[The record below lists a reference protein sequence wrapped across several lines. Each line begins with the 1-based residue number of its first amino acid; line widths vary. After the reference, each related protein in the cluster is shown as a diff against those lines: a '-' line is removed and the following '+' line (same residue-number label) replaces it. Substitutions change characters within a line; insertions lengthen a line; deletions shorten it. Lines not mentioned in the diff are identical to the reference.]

1 VTPENHCGHP
11 AGPGIIQNDGKR
23 STIKEMTANPDTI
36 AAIATPSGRG
46 GIGIIKISG
55 AKSFPIAGA
64 IFRPSNSRLNSV
76 AGSAGKSQRTAPLK
90 FESHR
95 IYYGHIVDPH
105 TERLLDEV
113 LVSAMKAPQTYTRE
127 DVVEINT
134 HGGAMALHAILKLVL
149 NTGARM
155 AEPGEFTRRAFLNG
169 RIDLTQAE
177 AVIDIIN
184 ARTQKNLEL
193 ATGQISGGLRRILVS
208 VRKTL
213 SEILTRVEAAIDFPE
228 DVTELVEPQPT
239 AKTLEKDAVEPLKR
253 LIRYYVDA
261 HVFRDG
267 VSVAVVGRPNVGKS
281 SLLNQLIKKDRAIV
295 TPIPG
300 TTRDIIE
307 ETLSIEGIPVIIS
320 DTAGVHETEN
330 PVEKIGIEKTLEH
343 VNGSDL
349 VLFLIEANSP
359 LGAADHQIYA
369 HIKSKPVFVV
379 LNKIDLTHN
388 TDQTTIPEVWAYE
401 ACLRISALYDQ
412 GIDLLRDKMV
422 KWAAGENPVDLA
434 EAIVPNLR
442 HKLLLEK
449 TLAAAETSADEL
461 QKGTSSDLVAIHLQ
475 EAIGTLGEITGDSAK
490 VDVLDQIFS
499 RFCVGK

>member
-1 VTPENHCGHP
+1 
-11 AGPGIIQNDGKR
+11 
-23 STIKEMTANPDTI
+23 MTANPDTI

-228 DVTELVEPQPT
+228 DVTKLIEPQPT